1 MSCCVAVWRRWVT
14 SSWRHV
20 VQLRKYGKRQDLVMS
35 HFMHVHKYEFLPKKG
50 HILNHTF
57 KFKDYCPEVFRHLR
71 ERFGISDSDY
81 LESFRCACT
90 GNGDY
95 RCNRGPPAPLVPTLT
110 HAYDGV
116 LVCPCS
122 GKYNFIEFIS
132 NSKSGQFFFYSHNGR
147 LMIKTQSDVE
157 SKFLRR
163 IMPHYYRVRC
173 AAGVWSSAPR
183 RCLDAVSRL
192 GCARTVCDEEPTHV
206 HHAVLRHAPPE
217 DELPGP

>member
-1 MSCCVAVWRRWVT
+1 MSCYVAVCRRWVT

-90 GNGDY
+90 GNGHY
-95 RCNRGPPAPLVPTLT
+95 HCSRRLRPRLCLHSHMRAMVSWYAPAVASTTSLSSFPTPSLASSFST
-110 HAYDGV
+110 
-116 LVCPCS
+116 P
-122 GKYNFIEFIS
+122 
-132 NSKSGQFFFYSHNGR
+132 
-147 LMIKTQSDVE
+147 TT
-157 SKFLRR
+157 
-163 IMPHYYRVRC
+163 
-173 AAGVWSSAPR
+173 AA
-183 RCLDAVSRL
+183 
-192 GCARTVCDEEPTHV
+192 
-206 HHAVLRHAPPE
+206 
-217 DELPGP
+217 